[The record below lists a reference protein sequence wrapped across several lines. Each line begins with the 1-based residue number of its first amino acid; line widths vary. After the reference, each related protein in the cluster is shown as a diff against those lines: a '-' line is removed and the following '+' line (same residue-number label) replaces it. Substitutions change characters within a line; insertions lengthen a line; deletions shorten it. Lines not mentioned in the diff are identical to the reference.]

1 MEKNYLKDQT
11 RLEQKKKIPITSQV
25 IWVSIVLLKFHF
37 GYYTYMYRVNVP
49 KVLVQSY
56 ASITLEV

>member
-11 RLEQKKKIPITSQV
+11 RLEQKKKNKTTSQI

-37 GYYTYMYRVNVP
+37 GYYTYIYRVSVP
-49 KVLVQSY
+49 KVLV
-56 ASITLEV
+56 

>member
-1 MEKNYLKDQT
+1 MEKKLFKRSDQT
-11 RLEQKKKIPITSQV
+11 RAKKKTITSQV

-37 GYYTYMYRVNVP
+37 GYYTYIYRVSVP

-56 ASITLEV
+56 ALITLEV